1 MFVLCCAWSLS
12 CVRLFATPLDCNPPG
27 SSVHGG
33 SPGKSTGVD
42 CHALLQRIFPT
53 QGSNQVSHIA
63 GGFFT
68 DWATREVQFIINFF
82 Y

>member
-12 CVRLFATPLDCNPPG
+12 CVRLFATPLDCSPPG

-33 SPGKSTGVD
+33 SPGKSTGMD

-68 DWATREVQFIINFF
+68 ESPGKFSWLLIFF